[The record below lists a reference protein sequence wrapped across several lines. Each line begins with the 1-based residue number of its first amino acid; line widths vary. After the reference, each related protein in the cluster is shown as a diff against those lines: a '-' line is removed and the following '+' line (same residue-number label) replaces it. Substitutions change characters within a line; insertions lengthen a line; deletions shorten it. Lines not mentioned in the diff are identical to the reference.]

1 MTIVKLLESLLE
13 NILGGLML
21 CPAQIVA
28 MGLRPVMDRATRVD
42 RMVFFRRPETRRN
55 TQMWLTRT
63 LRWLGVAAI
72 LWATLM
78 PAGAAWARTVKLEA
92 AEPLSDA
99 SDPAVERAL
108 KNALDSCVRR
118 ATAMGLAWI
127 WLQDATVLPNR
138 VIVKM
143 VASDEDPDEAADED
157 QVHVIE
163 LSRVRTS

>member
-1 MTIVKLLESLLE
+1 M
-13 NILGGLML
+13 
-21 CPAQIVA
+21 
-28 MGLRPVMDRATRVD
+28 
-42 RMVFFRRPETRRN
+42 RN
-55 TQMWLTRT
+55 FKIMMWLTRT
-63 LRWLGVAAI
+63 PRWLGVAAI

-78 PAGAAWARTVKLEA
+78 PAGVAWARTVKLEA
-92 AEPLSDA
+92 AEPLADA

-143 VASDEDPDEAADED
+143 VASDEDLDEAGEDE
-157 QVHVIE
+157 VHVID
-163 LSRVRTS
+163 LSRGRTS